1 MGYMLEI
8 QNIHKTFNQGTI
20 NEKVALNGV
29 NLNLNPGDFV
39 TIIGGNGA
47 GKSTTLNAIAGV
59 WSVDEGKII
68 IDGVDITKLSEH
80 KRALYLGRVFQDPM
94 TGTAATMSIEENMAI
109 AARRGERRGL
119 GWGITKKERERY
131 KEALKELDLG
141 LEDRLSSK
149 VGLLSG
155 GQRQAITLLMASL
168 KKPKLLLLDEHTA
181 ALDPKTAAKV
191 LAISDKIIQEHQLTA
206 MMVTHNMKDAIA
218 HGNRLIMMHEGK
230 IIYDVSGEEKKN
242 LKVADLLAKFEEVSG
257 GEFANDRMML
267 S

>member
-8 QNIHKTFNQGTI
+8 QNIHKTFNPGTI

-80 KRALYLGRVFQDPM
+80 KRAIYLGRVFQDPM